1 MLSESSE
8 IMNRKFVSILLG
20 IFISCTSVCYAQ
32 ETEFEKYH
40 RSSLYSILLKHPE
53 KEFCNE
59 MIEAFKAIPIPE
71 KYNNH
76 DLKIKVMP
84 APVLKSLTKAEI
96 EGAYR
101 EAIEKI
107 LSRNKIGGR
116 LIEKWF
122 DRDKST
128 GAFDMNLVAERGFYD
143 ASILD
148 VKEARASS
156 RGVSLIADAG
166 EELISHTYVI
176 VNDIR
181 YADKETTKSAV
192 AGGLM
197 AASLIGS
204 FFGVDLTSVV
214 DATSGIA
221 ANIAGF
227 KVLVTSYLFRLDWND
242 EIANDFY
249 SNMWMD
255 ANSIEPFR
263 KTVFDS
269 SMQKFKLKYI
279 GCATVFSGK
288 TSLGGVKDEKD
299 MFLKVCT
306 RAVDKSI
313 SDLQKSFDEFK
324 VYTPLISISPLY
336 AYIGMK
342 EGIDEDSKYEVLE
355 KTVNESGRTEYKRV
369 GIIKPKSGKIWDN
382 RFMAIDDKSENSDL
396 QYTTFEKVSGGE
408 FFPGMLIREIR

>member
-1 MLSESSE
+1 MYIRNVIVVVIFLG
-8 IMNRKFVSILLG
+8 NILC
-20 IFISCTSVCYAQ
+20 SYAQ
-32 ETEFEKYH
+32 ISDYDKYH

-59 MIEAFKAIPIPE
+59 MVTAFKAIPIPD

-76 DLKIKVMP
+76 DLKIKVMD

-96 EGAYR
+96 EGAYK

-107 LSRNKIGGR
+107 LVRNKIGGR
-116 LIEKWF
+116 LVEKWF
-122 DRDKST
+122 NRDKKT

-143 ASILD
+143 ATILD
-148 VKEARASS
+148 VKEAIAST
-156 RGVSLIADAG
+156 RGINMLADAG
-166 EELISHTYVI
+166 EELLHHTYVI

-181 YADKETTKSAV
+181 YADKETAKSAV

-197 AASLIGS
+197 AASVIGS
-204 FFGVDLTSVV
+204 FFGVDLSTAI
-214 DATSGIA
+214 DATSRITG
-221 ANIAGF
+221 NIAGF

-242 EIANDFY
+242 EIATRFY
-249 SNMWMD
+249 TNLWMD
-255 ANSIEPFR
+255 SNNLDTSR
-263 KTVFDS
+263 KQLFDS
-269 SMQKFKLKYI
+269 CMSDFKLSYI

-324 VYTPLISISPLY
+324 VFTPLVSTSPIY
-336 AYIGMK
+336 AYIGQK
-342 EGIDEDSKYEVLE
+342 EGVDEESQYEVLE
-355 KTVNESGRTEYKRV
+355 KTQDSNGKTSYTRV
-369 GIIKPKSGKIWDN
+369 GIIKPEKGKIWDN
-382 RFMAIDDKSENSDL
+382 RFMAADDKEEGSELS
-396 QYTTFEKVSGGE
+396 YTTFKKVSGGD
-408 FFPGMLIREIR
+408 FYPGMLIREIR

>member
-1 MLSESSE
+1 M
-8 IMNRKFVSILLG
+8 
-20 IFISCTSVCYAQ
+20 
-32 ETEFEKYH
+32 
-40 RSSLYSILLKHPE
+40 YSILLKHPE

-59 MIEAFKAIPIPE
+59 MIEAFKAIPIPD

-84 APVLKSLTKAEI
+84 APVLKSLTKSEI

-107 LSRNKIGGR
+107 LLRNKIGGR

-128 GAFDMNLVAERGFYD
+128 GAFDMDLIAERGFYD

-148 VKEARASS
+148 VREARASS
-156 RGVSLIADAG
+156 RGVSLLADAG
-166 EELISHTYVI
+166 EELLSHTYVI

-192 AGGLM
+192 TGGLM
-197 AASLIGS
+197 AASFIATLS
-204 FFGVDLTSVV
+204 GVDISSAV
-214 DATSGIA
+214 DAASGIA
-221 ANIAGF
+221 ADIVGF

-242 EIANDFY
+242 EVANDFY

-255 ANSIEPFR
+255 SNNIEPAR
-263 KTVFDS
+263 KTLFDS
-269 SMQKFKLKYI
+269 SMNKFKLKYI

-324 VYTPLISISPLY
+324 VYTPLISTSPLY
-336 AYIGMK
+336 AYIGTK
-342 EGIDEDSKYEVLE
+342 EGVDEDSKYEVLE
-355 KTVNESGRTEYKRV
+355 KTVNDSGRTEYKRV
-369 GIIKPKSGKIWDN
+369 GIIKPKPGEIWDN
-382 RFMAIDDKSENSDL
+382 RFMAIDDNAENADL
-396 QYTTFEKVSGGE
+396 KYTTFVKVSGGD